1 MTIYTAGNAAKQWIL
16 SELHQRFGESSYW
29 ILDLGCGAAG
39 SWKTFLEMYPN
50 ASYVGFDY
58 DRAAVERGRQAFA
71 EMRNASLDV
80 GDAQTLLAESEF
92 SAKGGP
98 ASGWDVVTA
107 FSAIEHVVD
116 KKAFLKTVFA
126 SLKSGGVA
134 YLNYDDGHFRSR
146 NLKERLMVPVSQLLA
161 MIWIQGSYMKHVDD
175 AEFRLQA
182 ENIGFKILATRKHNL
197 HPLKGFMRGA
207 STEAVEAWYAFEE
220 RLNELYTPEQL
231 DRVKWSTTLIV
242 QKP

>member
-1 MTIYTAGNAAKQWIL
+1 MVIYTAGNAAKQWIL
-16 SELHQRFGESSYW
+16 SELHQRFGESSYR

-39 SWKTFLEMYPN
+39 SWKTFIEMHPN

-58 DRAAVERGRQAFA
+58 DRAAVQRARQEFSGIK
-71 EMRNASLDV
+71 NVSLNV
-80 GDAQTLLAESEF
+80 GDAQTLSSQREF
-92 SAKGGP
+92 
-98 ASGWDVVTA
+98 DVVTA

-116 KKAFLKTVFA
+116 KMAFLKTVFA

-134 YLNYDDGHFRSR
+134 YLNYDDGHFRSHD
-146 NLKERLMVPVSQLLA
+146 LKERIMVPVSQVLA
-161 MIWIQGSYMKHVDD
+161 MLGIQGPFMKHVDD
-175 AEFRLQA
+175 AEFRSQA
-182 ENIGFKILATRKHNL
+182 EQVGFKFLSARKHNL
-197 HPLKGFMRGA
+197 YPIKGFMRGA

-231 DRVKWSTTLIV
+231 DQVKWSTTLVI